1 MRQTRISTR
10 YAKALF
16 DLAIEQKILE
26 QTKKDMEL
34 VISVCR
40 ENKDFRLLLQSPII
54 NSKKKTAIIKA
65 LFEKHLQKISFHFL
79 LIITN
84 KRRETYLESIAKE
97 FINLYKKYNNISI
110 TYLKTVVKIDDDIRK
125 KILNI
130 MKQQTGGEIELIEEI
145 KKELLGG
152 FILDYGDK
160 KYDASIQKQIED
172 LKKEFEINLYEK
184 GF

>member
-1 MRQTRISTR
+1 MRQTRISKR

-16 DLAIEQKILE
+16 DMAIEMKMLD
-26 QTKKDMEL
+26 QTTKDMEL

-54 NSKKKTAIIKA
+54 NSKRKTAIIKA
-65 LFEKHLQKISFHFL
+65 LFEKHLQKISLHFL

-84 KRRETYLESIAKE
+84 KRREAYLESIAKE
-97 FINLYKKYNNISI
+97 FINLFKEYKNI
-110 TYLKTVVKIDDDIRK
+110 TTTFLKTAVKIDDDIRK
-125 KILNI
+125 KILDI

-152 FILDYGDK
+152 FVLNYGDK